1 MKMYKRILI
10 PTDGS
15 DTSEKAAEHAVRLAK
30 ALGAEVLCLY
40 VIDISAFT
48 GIPTEAI
55 WENMRGLLEEE
66 GKKAVSTIEDMA
78 TKNGVK
84 FESVIREGIPAEDIA
99 KTAREKTV
107 DVIVMGTAGRSGLD
121 KFLLGSVTEKV
132 MRTAPC
138 PVLVI
143 RK

>member
-1 MKMYKRILI
+1 MYKRILI

-15 DTSEKAAEHAVRLAK
+15 EISENAAEHGIKLAR
-30 ALGAEVLCLY
+30 ALGAEVICLY
-40 VIDISAFT
+40 VIDISSFT

-55 WENMRGLLEEE
+55 WENMRSLLEEE
-66 GKKAVSTIEDMA
+66 GRNSLSAVEQMAKKND
-78 TKNGVK
+78 VK
-84 FESVIREGIPAEDIA
+84 FEFIIKEGIPSEDIS
-99 KTAREKTV
+99 KTAGEKKV

-121 KFLLGSVTEKV
+121 RFLLGSVTEKV
-132 MRTAPC
+132 VRTAPC

>member
-1 MKMYKRILI
+1 MYKRILI
-10 PTDGS
+10 PIDGS
-15 DTSEKAAEHAVRLAK
+15 EPSEKAAEHGVKLATAV
-30 ALGAEVLCLY
+30 GAEIVCLY

-66 GKKAVSTIEDMA
+66 GKGALSGVEEMA
-78 TKNGVK
+78 EKNNVK
-84 FESVIREGIPAEDIA
+84 FESIVKDGIPSEDIA
-99 KTAREKTV
+99 RTAGEKDI

>member
-1 MKMYKRILI
+1 MYNRILI

-15 DTSEKAAEHAVRLAK
+15 ETSERAAEHGVKLAK
-30 ALGAEVLCLY
+30 VTGAEVIYLY
-40 VIDISAFT
+40 VIDISSFS

-66 GKKAVSTIEDMA
+66 GRSSLSKV
-78 TKNGVK
+78 
-84 FESVIREGIPAEDIA
+84 EDIA
-99 KTAREKTV
+99 KENGVKVESIVKEGIPSEDISKTAEEKQV

-121 KFLLGSVTEKV
+121 KLLLGSVTEKII
-132 MRTAPC
+132 RTAPC